1 MNIFYNYN
9 SYKSI
14 KILNENDYNTRRL
27 YLEIIDD
34 YDRNII
40 IKITKIDKDN
50 IIYFNRIKIISELL
64 NYHKNFI
71 KVKDIFIYYNQIIFD
86 DTIYNF
92 TKDKKYLYI
101 CEIRDY
107 TKFDDLSNY
116 IKKLTL
122 DELKL
127 LLDQLISS
135 QLHMFYLY
143 GFLHNNITLDNIYY
157 EDIEEDI
164 KIEYFFDRRGK
175 IIITK
180 KIYKLSNYDYSILYN
195 EKYAINYEID
205 YQDEKYYHYNNTLF
219 KNIYKTI
226 NCCINL
232 LKDNEDNKKFRKLL
246 EDRNMIDEYI
256 FCESF
261 SEKEIRSY
269 YNKYNRFKDILERC
283 YEDIIRYLNIIWK
296 NIFNEEFY

>member
-27 YLEIIDD
+27 YLNIIDD

-64 NYHKNFI
+64 NNHINFI
-71 KVKDIFIYYNQIIFD
+71 KVKDIFIYYNLTIFEDIIFD
-86 DTIYNF
+86 F
-92 TKDKKYLYI
+92 TKDNKYLYI

-107 TKFDDLSNY
+107 YIYDNLSNY
-116 IKKLTL
+116 IKKFTL

-143 GFLHNNITLDNIYY
+143 GFVYNNINLDNIYY
-157 EDIEEDI
+157 EDIEEDTEI
-164 KIEYFFDRRGK
+164 HYSFDNRGK
-175 IIITK
+175 VIKTK

-195 EKYAINYEID
+195 ERYVINYDID
-205 YQDEKYYHYNNTLF
+205 FLNEKHHHYNNTLF

-226 NCCINL
+226 SCCINL
-232 LKDNEDNKKFRKLL
+232 LKDNEDNKKFRKI
-246 EDRNMIDEYI
+246 IDDKNIIYLYNQ
-256 FCESF
+256 CERF
-261 SEKEIRSY
+261 SEKDLRTY
-269 YNKYNRFKDILERC
+269 YNKCYSFKDIMKRC
-283 YEDIIRYLNIIWK
+283 YHDIIRYLNIIWT
-296 NIFNEEFY
+296 NMFNEEYY